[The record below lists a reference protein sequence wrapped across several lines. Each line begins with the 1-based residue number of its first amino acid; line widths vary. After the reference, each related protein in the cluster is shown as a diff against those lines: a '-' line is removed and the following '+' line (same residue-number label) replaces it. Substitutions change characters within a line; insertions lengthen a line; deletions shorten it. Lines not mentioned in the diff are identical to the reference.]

1 MDACLTVIVILKHNI
16 VREEKKLEETL
27 GEREV
32 VALDDGDDS
41 ARTHVHGNS
50 IYSRVIYRVDEKLYS
65 LYRMDGSRVASS

>member
-16 VREEKKLEETL
+16 VREEKKLKERL
-27 GEREV
+27 GGRGRM

-50 IYSRVIYRVDEKLYS
+50 IYIHRVE
-65 LYRMDGSRVASS
+65 